1 MVYNKA
7 PITNVKID
15 NISTNQYKKVKKLKK
30 FSIVIA
36 NFYKKDSA
44 MQLQQKLIKNLTNF
58 NNKNL
63 YINTKGKNNYELIT
77 GTYNTVTLLKNNY
90 IALKKYGFEEL
101 DIINE

>member
-1 MVYNKA
+1 M
-7 PITNVKID
+7 IRLKIF
-15 NISTNQYKKVKKLKK
+15 VKKRNM
-30 FSIVIA
+30 IA

-58 NNKNL
+58 TNKNL